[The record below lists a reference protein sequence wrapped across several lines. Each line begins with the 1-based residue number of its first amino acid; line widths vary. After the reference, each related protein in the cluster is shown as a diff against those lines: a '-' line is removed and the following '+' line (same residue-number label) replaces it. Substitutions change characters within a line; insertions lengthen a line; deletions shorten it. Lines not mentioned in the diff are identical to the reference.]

1 MSWSGQDICRVYSMH
16 KQNQFVDI
24 KHGKAVQSFAFDN
37 YGQFLMTSDESR
49 IQVFYFRDFTAA
61 IATINEPASFVT
73 FDITCTNI
81 IASYEN
87 KVKLIAA
94 PH

>member
-1 MSWSGQDICRVYSMH
+1 MH

-24 KHGKAVQSFAFDN
+24 KHETAVQSFAFDN
-37 YGQFLMTSDESR
+37 FGQYLITSDGSK
-49 IQVFYFRDFTAA
+49 IHVFYFRDFTVP
-61 IATINEPASFVT
+61 IATINEPATFVT

-87 KVKLIAA
+87 LV
-94 PH
+94 

>member
-1 MSWSGQDICRVYSMH
+1 MSWSGQEICRVFSMH

-24 KHGKAVQSFAFDN
+24 KHEKAVQSFAFDN
-37 YGQFLMTSDESR
+37 FGQYLMTSDGSK
-49 IQVFYFRDFTAA
+49 IQVFYFRDFTAP
-61 IATINEPASFVT
+61 IATIYEPAKFVT

-94 PH
+94 PN